1 MEVVKMIEP
10 TDVSMFVGNKNII
23 RNITEFFS
31 RKSDDLLLKNILCIL
46 GPGGCGKTVLCKL
59 LFKKYNINVLEL
71 GKDNLTLEDTKN
83 MLYNFANNT
92 TIEQFMIKRDKI
104 VFVDDVDILMNADKC
119 IVSKILSCNKALKRK
134 KIKIIL
140 TCNIN
145 EEKKLHDTVKDIDII
160 KLYYP
165 SIKDSYTHIMF
176 SFDEHGINYEPEHL
190 LNVVTKHKG
199 SIRESI
205 LNMYNTNEELDTK
218 EVEVAFKD
226 MNTFEIAKNILNKS
240 SNLQNVEYL
249 IRGDIGVLP
258 YVLYENFP
266 DELDTNY
273 KFKRGKNNT
282 NLIDTYLAINKYF
295 IDASTFEESAYQSLD
310 WSLLSYANALRMKSI
325 FTGMIE
331 LEKKATHK
339 DVKYRFSQILSKM
352 SHKNIMAK
360 KVRTVSASMNVS
372 NTSTLVAVDM
382 NLQTLQNM
390 QNVKKSPLEK
400 TKKEKGKKIT
410 STLENDLIQE
420 KTCVINTY
428 EKYFV

>member
-1 MEVVKMIEP
+1 
-10 TDVSMFVGNKNII
+10 
-23 RNITEFFS
+23 
-31 RKSDDLLLKNILCIL
+31 
-46 GPGGCGKTVLCKL
+46 
-59 LFKKYNINVLEL
+59 
-71 GKDNLTLEDTKN
+71 
-83 MLYNFANNT
+83 
-92 TIEQFMIKRDKI
+92 
-104 VFVDDVDILMNADKC
+104 
-119 IVSKILSCNKALKRK
+119 
-134 KIKIIL
+134 
-140 TCNIN
+140 
-145 EEKKLHDTVKDIDII
+145 
-160 KLYYP
+160 
-165 SIKDSYTHIMF
+165 
-176 SFDEHGINYEPEHL
+176 
-190 LNVVTKHKG
+190 
-199 SIRESI
+199 
-205 LNMYNTNEELDTK
+205 
-218 EVEVAFKD
+218 
-226 MNTFEIAKNILNKS
+226 
-240 SNLQNVEYL
+240 LQNVEYL